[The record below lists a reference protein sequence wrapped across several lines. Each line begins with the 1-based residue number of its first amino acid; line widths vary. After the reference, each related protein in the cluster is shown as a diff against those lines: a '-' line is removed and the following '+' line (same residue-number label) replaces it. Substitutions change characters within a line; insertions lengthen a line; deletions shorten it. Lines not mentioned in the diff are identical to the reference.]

1 MQQEEVEEAKE
12 LLIPPVVVGVAGA
25 TRSGKTS
32 LCRSLAAHF
41 QSPCPI
47 LSQDHFVTFAQVDKP
62 TGFRNY
68 ETPHSTNWNRLLSTL
83 QQLIQQFTITIS
95 SSSSSS
101 LQQPRPH
108 FIFVEGFLLFHH
120 PQLLALLDVKLFL
133 LVSRKVCLERRM
145 RTTAVPQRY
154 FDKLIWP
161 NYLKYNHSCRRMED
175 VFVVDGSLPAERVC
189 KEAVSFITG
198 NKTEEERANS
208 RKLLVD
214 AFSDYDKHTIRQFF
228 VPQDKGT

>member
-83 QQLIQQFTITIS
+83 QQLIQQFTI
-95 SSSSSS
+95 
-101 LQQPRPH
+101 P
-108 FIFVEGFLLFHH
+108 FL
-120 PQLLALLDVKLFL
+120 
-133 LVSRKVCLERRM
+133 KVCLERRM

-154 FDKLIWP
+154 FDELIWP

-175 VFVVDGSLPAERVC
+175 VFVVDGSLPAERVY